1 MNQNKNNRINKN
13 SWGIKSRGSFN
24 INSKRMAKIYIGGV
38 ENNIV
43 MMIMIMTMIKIK
55 WEIKVKISIKVKIK
69 AKIKIRIKIRIKCQM
84 MLSIL
89 IKYYGW
95 R

>member
-1 MNQNKNNRINKN
+1 MSQNKNNRINKN

-38 ENNIV
+38 EINIV
-43 MMIMIMTMIKIK
+43 MMMIMTWIRVK
-55 WEIKVKISIKVKIK
+55 WRIKISIKVKIK
-69 AKIKIRIKIRIKCQM
+69 AKRKVKVKIKCKM